1 MAVTTANTLKLSDVC
16 LEIYGSSST
25 SGRTLATCHTDAT
38 GTFNITYA
46 VIGADTLLDFRGY
59 VHGVP
64 TTSFSMSTFGNAN
77 ATTVCGYSLNTTRY
91 HDGGAA
97 SPTNG
102 DVVYVDAAG
111 TTPLNGGNTY
121 WKINAFARCLINP
134 EGLCSS
140 IAAC

>member
-1 MAVTTANTLKLSDVC
+1 MALGTGAITLSQIRSEVGLGSTAS
-16 LEIYGSSST
+16 
-25 SGRTLATCHTDAT
+25 LADCFTAAT
-38 GTFNITYA
+38 GTFNISYA
-46 VIGADTLLDFRGY
+46 IPGVQAMSEFRGY
-59 VHGVP
+59 VHGVA
-64 TTSFSMSTFGNAN
+64 TTSFSMSTFGSAN
-77 ATTVCGYSLNTTRY
+77 ATTACGYSLNTTRY

-121 WKINAFARCLINP
+121 WKVNAFARCLINP